1 MIVSLPKRT
10 RIGGIWAI
18 VVLCMAFLLI
28 LITAYR
34 VDRLLYASYVQ
45 QVRSD
50 TYLELLEVRENFEE
64 IIHSQSLALRE
75 LSTFIRENPNIN
87 QDAFS
92 VRVQGIRGV
101 DDSVVSIA
109 AAPDMVITLV
119 HPVEGNQGAL
129 GLDYRTN
136 EEQYPAIQKM
146 FLTGSE
152 MITGPV
158 NLVQGGSGLILRA
171 PVYLPDFDR
180 VVEGD
185 AVVPQRDFWGVVSLV
200 LDYDEFLVETG
211 IAEAAED
218 YDLFIDIA
226 DDTEDSAGS
235 FQYGDGGLV
244 NSDPVTLQFDFEFED
259 WILHAMTKGGWPTQY
274 PDQWRQRS
282 VMVLAGMALLG
293 TILYILWLSEKR
305 KRAERILNRGIA
317 ALNDGF
323 VMFDADDR
331 LILSNAKYREIY
343 GFPEALL
350 KRGTH
355 LTHFLKAGM
364 EKQNEALDGLEESDW
379 MERRVKSY
387 RSDETVETEQ
397 TLADGRVIKASD
409 HRLDDGSY
417 VGLRVDVTELSQAK
431 DAAEAANQAKTDFMG
446 LLSHELRTP
455 LTVILGVAKISKNA
469 RLLSSSKTLLAAY
482 EDGSAT
488 PEEAKQMLDDIFIQI
503 EGLMDRMVQ
512 SGEHLLHLI
521 NEMLDIAKIESGS
534 LVIEPALCD
543 VKDIV
548 DPVIQQLGTLS
559 RNKALQF
566 EVVQEAEAVFADKV
580 RARQI
585 LFNLIGNAIKFTET
599 GFVRLIIKVEG
610 DMVKFMVQDS
620 GAGIPEAELESIFDV
635 FYQVDSTATRR
646 AGGTGMG
653 LAISRSLAGLQ
664 NGNLTVSSVLG
675 EGSCFVLSL
684 PVNEAVVCQ
693 SQPALATDEAG

>member
-1 MIVSLPKRT
+1 
-10 RIGGIWAI
+10 
-18 VVLCMAFLLI
+18 MAFLLI